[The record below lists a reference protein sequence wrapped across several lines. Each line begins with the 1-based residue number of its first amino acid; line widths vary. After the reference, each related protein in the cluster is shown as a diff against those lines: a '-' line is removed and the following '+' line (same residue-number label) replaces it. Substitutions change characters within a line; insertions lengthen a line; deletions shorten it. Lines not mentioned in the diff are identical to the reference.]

1 MYHVS
6 ISKYQ
11 CVISDTCITIV
22 STMVLDVYQAV
33 IRNTCITDV
42 LRLYHMCINRDTLL
56 DGDTCIRG
64 VSFGGRVGRG
74 KMYVIHLYYLVIY
87 VNTPVSSSGLLDVH
101 IIRP

>member
-11 CVISDTCITIV
+11 YVISDTCITIV

-42 LRLYHMCINRDTLL
+42 LRLYHMCINRDTHF
-56 DGDTCIRG
+56 R
-64 VSFGGRVGRG
+64 R
-74 KMYVIHLYYLVIY
+74 
-87 VNTPVSSSGLLDVH
+87 
-101 IIRP
+101 